1 MRQTQKSLVAPILSQ
16 SGPSL
21 GDSFRS
27 GVRRPLI
34 RSLVLAAMLTA
45 VPAARA
51 GLSPES
57 VALVVNADS
66 WASLTVANEYA
77 ALRHIPARN
86 VILLH
91 GLTAPDS
98 TDINRFRTEILG
110 PVLHELDV
118 RGLRTQIDCITY
130 SIDIPS
136 AVDVSADMAGRSFG
150 QTITPVASTNSLTY
164 LHEWVMKKDADYLRL
179 DINRYSRRTLP
190 LVDGAPLSAPEREA
204 YQAAM
209 KMYDQKQ
216 YAPAAEAIAKLT
228 KVARSDGGVYYNL
241 ACCQALAGRADE
253 AMNSLLEAAARGWR
267 NSGQTESDADL
278 VSLRERAEFKSLIAK
293 MKATRVRVQ
302 DTLGFSAQAAWTE
315 KGVYADSG
323 RDAGP
328 HYMLSTMLGVNTGRA
343 NSVDEVRTC
352 LKRASIADG
361 TWPRGTIYIERNGD
375 IRSATRAWAFADL
388 VDQLKQAGVNCVLE
402 DGVLPMNRADVAGAV
417 VGIAEFDWN
426 ASKSKVIAG
435 AICEHLTSC
444 GGMMG
449 ERDGQT
455 PCTEFIRAGAAGS
468 SGAVTEPYALQ
479 EKFPSPFM
487 HLHYVKG
494 STLAEAF
501 YQSLEGPYQLLIIGD
516 PMCAPWRA
524 KGSLSIEGVQ
534 SKDEVKGS
542 ITLKAKAA
550 NAGGFALFV
559 DGLRTEQ
566 AGTPAFTLD
575 TTRFADGEHTI
586 SIVATLNEQP
596 KTCVR
601 RDVVVSF
608 ANHGQ
613 GVTITKKP
621 APKVAWGQKI
631 AVELSCEG
639 AASIEVQ
646 HFDRAIAKQNGAKAT
661 IEIDTTEL
669 GMGRVELRPVGV
681 MSDGTRV
688 LGAAIKCEI
697 TDPVTRHA
705 INAPAGA
712 QKGLKLVAGSRAP
725 VTVLDTFSADWIAAA
740 GVKEGEEFELSGV
753 FEASRAD
760 LYQLQLRTNSAAT
773 IEIDGQP
780 ALTGGEWNWRYA
792 PVQLAQGRHELKL
805 RGKASRDPRVDLRIG
820 AAGTWHP
827 SEQRFTHSVK

>member
-1 MRQTQKSLVAPILSQ
+1 MRQHRSSFP
-16 SGPSL
+16 SG
-21 GDSFRS
+21 
-27 GVRRPLI
+27 
-34 RSLVLAAMLTA
+34 LVLAALLTA
-45 VPAARA
+45 TPAARA
-51 GLSPES
+51 GLSPEA
-57 VALVVNADS
+57 VALVVNGDS

-91 GLTAPDS
+91 GLTAPDY
-98 TDINRFRTEILG
+98 TDVNRFRTEILG

-118 RGLRTQIDCITY
+118 RGLRPQIDCITY

-190 LVDGAPLSAPEREA
+190 LVDGAPLSAAEREA

-216 YAPAAEAIAKLT
+216 YAPAAEAIAKLA
-228 KVARSDGGVYYNL
+228 KAPRNDGGVYYNL
-241 ACCQALAGRADE
+241 ACCQALAGKADE
-253 AMNSLLEAAARGWR
+253 AMKSLTEAAERGWR

-278 VSLRERAEFKSLIAK
+278 VSLRERPEFKALIAK

-302 DTLGFSAQAAWTE
+302 DTMGFSATAAWTE
-315 KGVYADSG
+315 KGEIADSG
-323 RDAGP
+323 RDTGRDTRRDVGP

-343 NSVDEVRTC
+343 NSVDEVLTC

-361 TWPRGTIYIERNGD
+361 TFPRGTIYIERNGD

-516 PMCAPWRA
+516 PMCSPWRA
-524 KGSLSIEGVQ
+524 RGSLSIEGAQ
-534 SKDEVKGS
+534 SKDAVKGA
-542 ITLKAKAA
+542 ITLKPKCQNAA
-550 NAGGFALFV
+550 AFALFV
-559 DGLRTEQ
+559 DGLRIEE
-566 AGTPAFTLD
+566 AGAGATASFTLD
-575 TTRFADGEHTI
+575 TGKHADGEHTI
-586 SIVATLNEQP
+586 SVVATLNDAP
-596 KTCVR
+596 KTRIR
-601 RDVVVSF
+601 RDVVLSF

-613 GVTITKKP
+613 SVTIAKKP

-631 AVELSCEG
+631 AMELACEG
-639 AASIEVQ
+639 AASIEVL
-646 HFDRAIAKQNGAKAT
+646 HFDQAVAKQNGANAT
-661 IEIDTTEL
+661 IEIDSGAL

-688 LGAAIKCEI
+688 QGPTIKVEI
-697 TDPVTRHA
+697 ADPVTRHA
-705 INAPAGA
+705 GNTPAGA
-712 QKGLKLVAGSRAP
+712 QKGLKLVAGGRAP
-725 VTVLDTFSADWIAAA
+725 VAVLDTFSADWIATA
-740 GVKEGEEFELSGV
+740 GVKEGEEFELFGV
-753 FEASRAD
+753 FEAGRAD
-760 LYQLQLRTNSAAT
+760 LYQLQLRSNSAAT

-780 ALTGGEWNWRYA
+780 ALSGGEWNWRYA

-805 RGKASRDPRVDLRIG
+805 RGKASRDPRIDLRVG
-820 AAGTWHP
+820 GAGTSHP

>member
-1 MRQTQKSLVAPILSQ
+1 MRQTRSSVAAPILRQ
-16 SGPSL
+16 PGPSL

-27 GVRRPLI
+27 GVHRLLI
-34 RSLVLAAMLTA
+34 RSLVLAALLTA

-118 RGLRTQIDCITY
+118 RGLRPQIDCITY

-190 LVDGAPLSAPEREA
+190 LVDGAPLSPQEREA

-216 YAPAAEAIAKLT
+216 YGAAAEAIATLVKT
-228 KVARSDGGVYYNL
+228 ARNDGGVYYNL
-241 ACCQALAGRADE
+241 ACCQALAGKADD
-253 AMNSLLEAAARGWR
+253 AMKSLLEAAERGWR

-278 VSLRERAEFKSLIAK
+278 VSLRDRAEFKSLIAK
-293 MKATRVRVQ
+293 MKATRVQVQ
-302 DTLGFSAQAAWTE
+302 DTIGFSAQAAWTE
-315 KGVYADSG
+315 KGEIADNG
-323 RDAGP
+323 RDPGP

-402 DGVLPMNRADVAGAV
+402 DGVLPTNRADVAGAV

-494 STLAEAF
+494 STLVEAF

-524 KGSLSIEGVQ
+524 KDSLSIEGVQ
-534 SKDEVKGS
+534 SRDEVKGS

-566 AGTPAFTLD
+566 AGAPAFTLD

-586 SIVATLNEQP
+586 SIVATLNDQP

-613 GVTITKKP
+613 GVTIAKKP
-621 APKVAWGQKI
+621 APKAAWGQKI
-631 AVELSCEG
+631 AIELSCEG
-639 AASIEVQ
+639 ATSIEVL

-661 IEIDTTEL
+661 IEIDTTGL

-688 LGAAIKCEI
+688 RGAAIRCEI
-697 TDPVTRHA
+697 TDPVTRRA
-705 INAPAGA
+705 INTPAGA
-712 QKGLKLVAGSRAP
+712 QKGLKLVAGGRAP
-725 VTVLDTFSADWIAAA
+725 VTVLDTFGADWIAAA

-753 FEASRAD
+753 FEAGRAD

-780 ALTGGEWNWRYA
+780 ALLSDGWTWRYA

-827 SEQRFTHSVK
+827 SEQRFSHNVK

>member
-1 MRQTQKSLVAPILSQ
+1 MRHRRHSY
-16 SGPSL
+16 
-21 GDSFRS
+21 RS
-27 GVRRPLI
+27 GL
-34 RSLVLAAMLTA
+34 LLAALLIAT
-45 VPAARA
+45 PAARA

-57 VALVVNADS
+57 VALVVNGDS
-66 WASLTVANEYA
+66 WASLTVANEFA

-98 TDINRFRTEILG
+98 TDVNRFRTEILG

-118 RGLRTQIDCITY
+118 RGLRPQIDCITY

-190 LVDGAPLSAPEREA
+190 LVDGAPLSAAEREA

-216 YAPAAEAIAKLT
+216 YAPAAEAIATLART
-228 KVARSDGGVYYNL
+228 PRSDGGMYYNL
-241 ACCQALAGRADE
+241 ACCQALAGKADE
-253 AMNSLLEAAARGWR
+253 AMTSLTEAAERGWR

-278 VSLRERAEFKSLIAK
+278 VSLRERPEFKALIAK

-302 DTLGFSAQAAWTE
+302 DTMGFSAAAAWTD
-315 KGVYADSG
+315 KGEIADNG

-343 NSVDEVRTC
+343 NSVDEVLTC
-352 LKRASIADG
+352 LKRASLADG
-361 TWPRGTIYIERNGD
+361 TFPRGTIYIERNGD

-388 VDQLKQAGVNCVLE
+388 ADQLKQAGVNCVLE
-402 DGVLPMNRADVAGAV
+402 DGVLPTNRVDVAGAV
-417 VGIAEFDWN
+417 VGIADFDWN
-426 ASKSKVIAG
+426 ASKSRVIAG

-516 PMCAPWRA
+516 PMCSPWRA
-524 KGSLSIEGVQ
+524 RGTLSIEGAQ
-534 SKDEVKGS
+534 NKDEVKGA
-542 ITLKAKAA
+542 ITLKPRCQNAA
-550 NAGGFALFV
+550 AFALFV
-559 DGLRTEQ
+559 DGLRVDE
-566 AGTPAFTLD
+566 AGGGTTPSFTLD
-575 TTRFADGEHTI
+575 TGMHADGEHTI
-586 SIVATLNEQP
+586 SVVATLNDAP
-596 KTCVR
+596 KTRIR
-601 RDVVVSF
+601 RDVLLSF

-613 GVTITKKP
+613 SVTIAKKP
-621 APKVAWGQKI
+621 ASRVAWGQKI
-631 AVELSCEG
+631 TMELACES
-639 AASIEVQ
+639 AASIEVL
-646 HFDRAIAKQNGAKAT
+646 HFGHAVAKQSGAQAS
-661 IEIDTTEL
+661 IEIDSGAL
-669 GMGRVELRPVGV
+669 GMGRVELRPEGV

-688 LGAAIKCEI
+688 QGPTIKIEI
-697 TDPVTRHA
+697 TDPVTRHPGST
-705 INAPAGA
+705 PAGA
-712 QKGLKLVAGSRAP
+712 QKGLKLVAGGRAP
-725 VTVLDTFSADWIAAA
+725 VTVLDTFGVDWIAKA

-760 LYQLQLRTNSAAT
+760 LYQLQLRSNSAAT

-792 PVQLAQGRHELKL
+792 PVPLASGRHELTL
-805 RGKASRDPRVDLRIG
+805 RGKAGRDPRIDLRIG
-820 AAGTWHP
+820 AAGTSHP
-827 SEQRFTHSVK
+827 SEQRFTHAVR

>member
-1 MRQTQKSLVAPILSQ
+1 MRQHRSSFQ
-16 SGPSL
+16 SGIL
-21 GDSFRS
+21 
-27 GVRRPLI
+27 
-34 RSLVLAAMLTA
+34 LAALLTA
-45 VPAARA
+45 TPAVRA

-66 WASLTVANEYA
+66 WASLTVANEYV
-77 ALRHIPARN
+77 ALRRIPARN

-91 GLTAPDS
+91 GLTAPDY
-98 TDINRFRTEILG
+98 TDVNRFRNEILG

-118 RGLRTQIDCITY
+118 RGLRPQIDCITY

-190 LVDGAPLSAPEREA
+190 LVDGAPLSPAEREA

-216 YAPAAEAIAKLT
+216 YAPAAEAIAKL
-228 KVARSDGGVYYNL
+228 ARTPRNDGGVYYNL
-241 ACCQALAGRADE
+241 ACCQALAGKADE
-253 AMNSLLEAAARGWR
+253 AMKSLTEAAERGWR

-278 VSLRERAEFKSLIAK
+278 VSLRERPEFKALIAK

-302 DTLGFSAQAAWTE
+302 DTMGFSAAAAWTE
-315 KGVYADSG
+315 EGEIADRARDTGRDAG

-343 NSVDEVRTC
+343 NSVDEVLTC
-352 LKRASIADG
+352 LKRASLADG
-361 TWPRGTIYIERNGD
+361 TFPRGTIYIERNGD

-402 DGVLPMNRADVAGAV
+402 DGVLPMNRADVAGAI
-417 VGIAEFDWN
+417 VGIADFDWN

-516 PMCAPWRA
+516 PMCSPWRA
-524 KGSLSIEGVQ
+524 RGSLSIEGAQ
-534 SKDEVKGS
+534 NKDEVKGAIS
-542 ITLKAKAA
+542 LKTKCPDAA
-550 NAGGFALFV
+550 AFGLFV
-559 DGLRTEQ
+559 DGLRIEEA
-566 AGTPAFTLD
+566 AGGATASFTLD
-575 TTRFADGEHTI
+575 TGKHADGEHTI
-586 SIVATLNEQP
+586 SIVATLNDAP
-596 KTCVR
+596 KTRIR
-601 RDVVVSF
+601 RDVVLSF

-613 GVTITKKP
+613 SVAVVKKP
-621 APKVAWGQKI
+621 VPKVAWGQMI
-631 AVELSCEG
+631 AMELACEG
-639 AASIEVQ
+639 AASIQVL
-646 HFDRAIAKQNGAKAT
+646 HFDRAVAKQNGAKAT
-661 IEIDTTEL
+661 IEIDSSAL

-688 LGAAIKCEI
+688 QGQAIKVEI

-705 INAPAGA
+705 GNTPAGA
-712 QKGLKLVAGSRAP
+712 QKGLKLVADGRAP
-725 VTVLDTFSADWIAAA
+725 VTVLDTFSADWIATA

-753 FEASRAD
+753 FEAGRAD
-760 LYQLQLRTNSAAT
+760 LYQLQLRSNSAAT
-773 IEIDGQP
+773 IEIDGRP
-780 ALTGGEWNWRYA
+780 ALSGGEWNWRYA
-792 PVQLAQGRHELKL
+792 PVQLAQGRHEMKL

-820 AAGTWHP
+820 AAGTSRP
-827 SEQRFTHSVK
+827 SEQRFTHNVR